1 MAPDAVD
8 WTGVPALAPSGAL
21 YLTGEDFLRL
31 NVFNSAA
38 GVTVTL
44 AGRFLPAPQPGEA
57 WRPHPR
63 PFTHTLVPATDRS
76 VSTRMASLGDGWLLS
91 CGVFASAGTP
101 RRGHCFAVVDVV
113 RGDNVNAT
121 PLCTLLQGY
130 LTDTTRR
137 AWPGTLLESS
147 VIGPGVL
154 RAIAGTGVGAGV
166 ELSESVPTNAR
177 WRLLAF
183 FSTLIT
189 DVTVTNRDVAMT
201 WDDTL
206 AIVAR
211 FPAAQ
216 NHAASLTTR
225 YCWTFGGARA
235 PIAQDRTII
244 IPIPDVWLPEGFR
257 IKTVTTNIQA
267 GDAWATPKLFVEEV
281 IED

>member
-31 NVFNSAA
+31 NVLNGAS

-44 AGRFLPAPQPGEA
+44 AGRFLPAPLPGEA

-63 PFTHTLVPATDRS
+63 PFAHTLIPATDRS

-101 RRGHCFAVVDVV
+101 RRGQCFAIVDVV

-130 LTDTTRR
+130 VADTTRR

-147 VIGPGVL
+147 VLGPGVL
-154 RAIAGTGVGAGV
+154 RTILGTGPGAGL
-166 ELSESVPTNAR
+166 EMTETVPNNAR
-177 WRLLAF
+177 WRLLSIFA
-183 FSTLIT
+183 TLVT
-189 DVTVTNRDVAMT
+189 DVNVASRDAALT
-201 WDDTL
+201 FDDGINTL
-206 AIVAR
+206 AR

-216 NHAASLTTR
+216 NVAASLTTR
-225 YCWTFGGARA
+225 YVWTSGGARTV
-235 PIAQDRTII
+235 IASDRTIVT
-244 IPIPDVWLPEGFR
+244 PIPDVWLADAFR
-257 IKTVTTNIQA
+257 LKTVTTGIQV
-267 GDAWATPKLFVEEV
+267 GDAWSAPRMFVEEV